1 MALVVVTGISFFGVT
16 GAIMNKKYHPQFPVV
31 ALGLLY
37 TVFWLMTA
45 PPLQALETIETLPL
59 TPPVAAEPHINGP
72 SVFGVRPGS
81 PFLYSIPATGSRPM
95 SFSVQNLPNGLSID
109 KEKGLITGEIKT
121 PGEFKVT
128 LLAGNS
134 LGSASKNFRIIVGDH
149 FALTPP
155 MGWNSYN
162 VYDQNITQEV
172 ALKAARAIK
181 EAGLDQ
187 HGWTYVNMDDGWQG
201 SREGSDRALQPDP
214 SKFTNIKS
222 MVDQI
227 HAMGLKVGIYHTPWI
242 TSYGG
247 MKVKGRAGATS
258 DSPDGMWVD
267 DHKQHRSFGK
277 YSFVKADADQFGR
290 WGFDYL
296 KYDWNP
302 ISLKE
307 TEEME
312 EALSHSGR
320 DIVFSLSN
328 SMKYNDAGQISPHA
342 QLWRTSGDIT
352 DTWGSLMW
360 IGFRQLGW
368 GKFLKPG
375 HFNDPDMLCVGHV
388 GWGHPR
394 PTRLT
399 PDEQYT
405 HISLW
410 CLLSAPL
417 IMGCDLTQLDPFT
430 IGLLTN
436 DEVLAIDQDALCKA
450 PICPDDKTPQKVYI
464 KDMEDGTKAVGLFN
478 TSDQPAKITLDW
490 KKAGISGK
498 QNLRD
503 LWHQK
508 DLGIVQDS
516 FSAQVPIHGVLL
528 LKVSPAS

>member
-1 MALVVVTGISFFGVT
+1 MESPFPGRWRSFVLYLIMASAKVLAEPSPFPGPLV
-16 GAIMNKKYHPQFPVV
+16 AELP
-31 ALGLLY
+31 A
-37 TVFWLMTA
+37 
-45 PPLQALETIETLPL
+45 PL
-59 TPPVAAEPHINGP
+59 TPPASPTPRINGP

-81 PFLYSIPATGSRPM
+81 PFFYAIPATGVRPM
-95 SFSVQNLPNGLSID
+95 TFSVEGLPQGLVLD
-109 KEKGLITGEIKT
+109 PATGLISGKLDLTGEYRVMLIATNTKGT
-121 PGEFKVT
+121 DRKP
-128 LLAGNS
+128 
-134 LGSASKNFRIIVGDH
+134 FRIVAGEEI
-149 FALTPP
+149 ALTPP

-162 VYDQNITQEV
+162 VFDQNITQET
-172 ALKAARAIK
+172 AIRTAK
-181 EAGLDQ
+181 VIKDAGLDQ
-187 HGWTYVNMDDGWQG
+187 HGWSYVCIDDGWQG
-201 SREGSDRALQPDP
+201 SRGGADHALQPDP
-214 SKFTNIKS
+214 KKFTDIKA

-247 MKVKGRAGATS
+247 IHSKGRAGATS
-258 DSPDGMWVD
+258 DSPDGAWVD
-267 DHKQHRSFGK
+267 DHKQHRVFGP
-277 YSFVKADADQFGR
+277 YSFVQTDANQFGK

-307 TEEME
+307 TTDME
-312 EALSHSGR
+312 QALRHSGR

-328 SMKYNDAGQISPHA
+328 SMKYNDVGQIGPHA

-352 DTWGSLMW
+352 DSWGSLTR
-360 IGFRQLGW
+360 IGFRQIGW

-375 HFNDPDMLCVGHV
+375 HFNDPDMLCVGRV

-436 DEVLAIDQDALCKA
+436 DEVLAIDQDELCKA
-450 PICPDDKTPQKVYI
+450 PICLDDKSPQKVYV
-464 KDMEDGTKAVGLFN
+464 KDLADGTKAVGLFN
-478 TSDQPAKITLDW
+478 TGETPSTVTLDW
-490 KKAGISGK
+490 KQTELIGK
-498 QNLRD
+498 QTLRD
-503 LWHQK
+503 LWRQK
-508 DLGIVQDS
+508 DVGVFDGS
-516 FSAQVPIHGVLL
+516 YVSQVPVHGVLL
-528 LKVSPAS
+528 LKATPAP